1 MAHEL
6 SGYQTFVESCFRA
19 YKGFALFPR
28 NWSYKVKF
36 LKKLIKKKQ
45 NIFFSYVGLL
55 IMEFNVNLEIY
66 N

>member
-6 SGYQTFVESCFRA
+6 LGYQTFVESCFRA
-19 YKGFALFPR
+19 FKVFAPFLR

-45 NIFFSYVGLL
+45 NNFFSYVGLL
-55 IMEFNVNLEIY
+55 IMEFNANLETY